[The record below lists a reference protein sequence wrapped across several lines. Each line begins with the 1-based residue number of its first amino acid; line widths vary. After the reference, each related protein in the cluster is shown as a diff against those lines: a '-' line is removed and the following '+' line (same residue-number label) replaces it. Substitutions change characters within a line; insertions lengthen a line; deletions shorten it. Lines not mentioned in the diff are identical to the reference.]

1 MVQAQVLTQAE
12 PKRSDRFLSN
22 VLWNWSHVALSLFS
36 ALILSRYIIR
46 KLGPEGYGL
55 WQLSYSL
62 IGYYGLLDLGFR
74 SAVVFYA
81 AQYRAREEFDAL
93 NELISTLLVYFS
105 AIAAVLIAVS
115 VLLAS
120 SAYHFFPVSPAYR
133 DAFEKLV
140 LIIGI
145 SIASGIVFNVFSGLV
160 EGFQRFD
167 LANQIRMVSFI
178 VRYFGCALLLFLG
191 YGLVAMGVIAL
202 ASQILL
208 NVLYIIVSRQI
219 FPGLRFSFRLVRKRA
234 WNHTAVYGV
243 HTFVASV
250 ANTTLEQSPSLVIG
264 HLHGGADVGYYNLPL
279 RILTYAA
286 DAVSRVGI
294 VVAAQAAELTAKG
307 RLDILAKLG
316 IYANRYCFV
325 LYMPLVLMVL
335 VYGHELINLWVGQN
349 YVVHSAALLPIL
361 LIGAALGMAG
371 QFSSSTILFGMGK
384 HRGYSHAL
392 MAEAVANVLG
402 MILVIPRFGLVG
414 AAWVASL
421 LMVLVRGGI
430 TPWLVCRQLQYS
442 VAAYF
447 QQIFM
452 RPVLTGLPV
461 LVLIWFCKVRLWPG
475 NTWWQL
481 IAAAGVTVLTY
492 WGSAYFTC
500 LEPEHRA
507 LIWNWVA
514 RRVARMRAVPL
525 SETSG

>member
-81 AQYRAREEFDAL
+81 AQYRARGQFDAL

-115 VLLAS
+115 LLLAS
-120 SAYHFFPVSPAYR
+120 SAYHFFPVTPAYR
-133 DAFEKLV
+133 DAFGKLV
-140 LIIGI
+140 LIIGV

-167 LANQIRMVSFI
+167 LANQIRMVSFV

-191 YGLVAMGVIAL
+191 YGLVALGIIAL
-202 ASQILL
+202 VSQILL
-208 NVLYIIVSRQI
+208 NILYIIISRQI
-219 FPGLRFSFRLVRKRA
+219 FPGLRFSFRFVRTRA
-234 WNHTAVYGV
+234 WKHTAAYGV

-307 RLDILAKLG
+307 RLDVLAKLG

-335 VYGHELINLWVGQN
+335 VYGREMIDLWVGQN

-361 LIGAALGMAG
+361 LLGAAMGMAG

-384 HRGYSHAL
+384 HRGYAHAL

-402 MILVIPRFGLVG
+402 MMLVVPRFGLVG
-414 AAWVASL
+414 AAWVASS
-421 LMVLVRGGI
+421 LMMLVRGGI

-442 VAAYF
+442 VVSYF
-447 QQIFM
+447 REIFLRPLLM
-452 RPVLTGLPV
+452 GVPVLMLM
-461 LVLIWFCKVRLWPG
+461 WFCKGRFWTG

-481 IAAAGVTVLTY
+481 IAATSLTVLTY
-492 WGSAYFTC
+492 WGGAYFTC

-507 LIWNWVA
+507 VMWNWIA
-514 RRVARMRAVPL
+514 RRLARMRAVPI
-525 SETSG
+525 SETSS